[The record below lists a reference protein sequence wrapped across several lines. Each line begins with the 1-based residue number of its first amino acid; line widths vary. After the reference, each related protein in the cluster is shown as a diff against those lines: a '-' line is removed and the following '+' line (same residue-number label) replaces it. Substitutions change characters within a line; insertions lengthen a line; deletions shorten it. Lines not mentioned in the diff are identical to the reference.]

1 MPPVDAS
8 EPATSTRLPRPSDA
22 GTTARPMRA
31 NRAGAARR
39 AMVIDVA
46 VDHFSRHGYQGASL
60 AAIAAD
66 AGITDAGLLY
76 HFHTKSELFA
86 AVIAAREEP
95 FVEAFTST
103 PATFAELLDGFR
115 HAVDASLA
123 HPELVRFQAALSGEM
138 AMPGHPFHDHYVA
151 NQRSALA
158 SLTATLTR
166 FIDDGQLSS
175 GTDARQLARELIA
188 LHRGLRAEWAITPDE
203 IDLPAALSAALDRVL
218 RSASS

>member
-1 MPPVDAS
+1 M
-8 EPATSTRLPRPSDA
+8 T
-22 GTTARPMRA
+22 
-31 NRAGAARR
+31 
-39 AMVIDVA
+39 
-46 VDHFSRHGYQGASL
+46 GASL

-95 FVEAFTST
+95 FVEAFTRA
-103 PATFAELLDGFR
+103 PANLAELLDGFR
-115 HAVDASLA
+115 HAVDASLD
-123 HPELVRFQAALSGEM
+123 HPQLVRFQAALSGEM

-166 FIDDGQLSS
+166 FIDDGQLSA
-175 GTDARQLARELIA
+175 TDPRQLARELIA

-203 IDLPAALSAALDRVL
+203 IDLPASLSAAFDRL
-218 RSASS
+218 LSSASS